1 MRTLNIIELRKRW
14 SDYYLINNDNY
25 TPSQEIMLYQHLDK
39 MYNIIAKAKKLG
51 MYGLLDD
58 DSILLITE
66 RLYYLL
72 NVRIVN
78 IHNNTLYDALVSLI
92 YREHKLDIEQL
103 YKVSTDVYNRN
114 TDEYSDVLNL
124 DLYIIDV
131 ISEYIY
137 INEKII

>member
-25 TPSQEIMLYQHLDK
+25 KPSQEIMLYQHLDK
-39 MYNIIAKAKKLG
+39 MYDIITKSKKLG
-51 MYGLLDD
+51 IHGLLDD
-58 DSILLITE
+58 DSILLVTE

-103 YKVSTDVYNRN
+103 YKISVDVYNKN
-114 TDEYSDVLNL
+114 TDEYSDFLNL